1 MKSSAYYF
9 PMKMNVL
16 TDFPI
21 CIGVPLR
28 VEKAKKPLTNFAKK
42 LNYRQLFY
50 WILNTSLTFSKVI
63 HGHIPSY

>member
-9 PMKMNVL
+9 PMKMKLL
-16 TDFPI
+16 TDFQL

-42 LNYRQLFY
+42 LNYR
-50 WILNTSLTFSKVI
+50 
-63 HGHIPSY
+63 